1 MVLAVC
7 NVYVRSVAITGS
19 RREGVEGG
27 EIDGEQVLVHYE
39 CWQENLVFLV
49 YTLVKK
55 ALIEIGCVVTSLV
68 VTRVHCGQTV
78 HPRPILTMEH

>member
-7 NVYVRSVAITGS
+7 NVYVRSVGITGS

-49 YTLVKK
+49 YFSKRGAYWDRLCRDVVGCNAR
-55 ALIEIGCVVTSLV
+55 ALWPNGAS
-68 VTRVHCGQTV
+68 
-78 HPRPILTMEH
+78 

>member
-7 NVYVRSVAITGS
+7 NVYVRSVGITGS

-39 CWQENLVFLV
+39 C
-49 YTLVKK
+49 
-55 ALIEIGCVVTSLV
+55 
-68 VTRVHCGQTV
+68 
-78 HPRPILTMEH
+78 